1 MALSRNNTPN
11 VQQNALNDE
20 FSALQAILRSYLASN
35 VGTVLAVEVVAVKG
49 AYVDVKSVTQ
59 RQTTSGETI
68 ENMVI
73 YNIPVMSI
81 VGADIEISLNVAV
94 GNKGL
99 LIANKWDISNYKRT
113 HTTAKIGSGRT
124 FDYSDGFFLP
134 LDFGNVFDGINLK
147 KGNTSLQITE
157 NSVNI
162 TTETANIT
170 ATQIDINA
178 SAVNIGGDGGQG
190 VARIGDSV
198 DLTTG
203 LITTGSTV
211 VKAL

>member
-1 MALSRNNTPN
+1 MVSSRNNTPN
-11 VQQNALNDE
+11 VQQNALSDE

-49 AYVDVKSVTQ
+49 VYVDVKSVTQ

-113 HTTAKIGSGRT
+113 HTTSKIGSGRT

-134 LDFGNVFDGINLK
+134 LDFGNVFDGINIK
-147 KGNTSLQITE
+147 KGNSSLQIKE
-157 NSVNI
+157 NSVTIN
-162 TTETANIT
+162 TETANII
-170 ATQIDINA
+170 ATT
-178 SAVNIGGDGGQG
+178 VNIGGEGGQP
-190 VARIGDSV
+190 VARVGDSV
-198 DLTTG
+198 DLQTAK
-203 LITTGSTV
+203 IISGSSV

>member
-1 MALSRNNTPN
+1 MVSSRNNTPN
-11 VQQNALNDE
+11 VQQNALSDE

-113 HTTAKIGSGRT
+113 HTTSKIGSGRT

-134 LDFGNVFDGINLK
+134 LDFGNVFDGINIK
-147 KGNTSLQITE
+147 KGNSSLQIKE
-157 NSVNI
+157 NSVTIN
-162 TTETANIT
+162 TETANII
-170 ATQIDINA
+170 ATT
-178 SAVNIGGDGGQG
+178 VNIGGEGGQP
-190 VARIGDSV
+190 VARVGDSV
-198 DLTTG
+198 DLQTAK
-203 LITTGSTV
+203 IISGSSV